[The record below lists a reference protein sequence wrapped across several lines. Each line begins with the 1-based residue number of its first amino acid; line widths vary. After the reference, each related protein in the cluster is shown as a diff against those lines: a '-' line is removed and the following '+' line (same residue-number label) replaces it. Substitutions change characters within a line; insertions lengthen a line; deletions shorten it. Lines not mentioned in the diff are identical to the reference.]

1 MFTSLRCRLPYSFY
15 FMEEKMKLQGILI
28 AVQNME
34 RSLKFYREIFN
45 QDVIMDFGANKTL
58 RCGLSLQ
65 SDFDKL
71 AEFDASL
78 MKFHTHNMELYF
90 ETDDF
95 DAFTSLL
102 NEHPEVEK
110 LHEAKTFP
118 WRQRG
123 IRIYDPDG
131 HIVEVSESMES
142 VGFKLFEEGKTIEET
157 VKITQHPQNI
167 VEQWYKRFL
176 GEEDENISVCGSNCA
191 KCPYYKKMCS
201 GCNKSYGKV
210 FHSPQGCAIY
220 SCVQSKN
227 LHDCGKC
234 SSLPCKIWK
243 ETRDPSYSD
252 EQFEKSIAERI
263 KTLKTKCISKD

>member
-1 MFTSLRCRLPYSFY
+1 
-15 FMEEKMKLQGILI
+15 
-28 AVQNME
+28 ME

-45 QDVIMDFGANKTL
+45 QDVIMDFEANKTL

-71 AEFDASL
+71 AEFDVSL

-118 WRQRG
+118 WHQRG

-201 GCNKSYGKV
+201 GCNKSSGKV

>member
-1 MFTSLRCRLPYSFY
+1 
-15 FMEEKMKLQGILI
+15 MKFKNPLL
-28 AVQNME
+28 AVTDLE
-34 RSLKFYREIFN
+34 RSVVFYKQVLGLRKIA
-45 QDVIMDFGANKTL
+45 DFGANVTL
-58 RCGLSLQ
+58 SGGVCLQ
-65 SDFDKL
+65 TAQSWAGFIEREPGELGWGGKV
-71 AEFDASL
+71 S
-78 MKFHTHNMELYF
+78 ELYF
-90 ETDDF
+90 EEDDF
-95 DAFTSLL
+95 DAFT
-102 NEHPEVEK
+102 EK
-110 LHEAKTFP
+110 LSGMDIHYVHPVKEHA
-118 WRQRG
+118 WGQRVV
-123 IRIYDPDG
+123 RFYDPDG

-201 GCNKSYGKV
+201 GCNKSSGKV

>member
-1 MFTSLRCRLPYSFY
+1 
-15 FMEEKMKLQGILI
+15 MEEKMKLQGILI

-95 DAFTSLL
+95 DAFSSLL

-110 LHEAKTFP
+110 LNEAKTFP
-118 WRQRG
+118 WRQ
-123 IRIYDPDG
+123 
-131 HIVEVSESMES
+131 
-142 VGFKLFEEGKTIEET
+142 
-157 VKITQHPQNI
+157 
-167 VEQWYKRFL
+167 
-176 GEEDENISVCGSNCA
+176 
-191 KCPYYKKMCS
+191 
-201 GCNKSYGKV
+201 
-210 FHSPQGCAIY
+210 
-220 SCVQSKN
+220 
-227 LHDCGKC
+227 
-234 SSLPCKIWK
+234 
-243 ETRDPSYSD
+243 
-252 EQFEKSIAERI
+252 
-263 KTLKTKCISKD
+263 